1 MKWWAQQCVIWRFE
15 NAPWN
20 VNTKKPMW
28 VELHI
33 NSQHRPDHILQPRPI
48 KKPLFTEN
56 GKHYPGNRHNLMDE
70 WNRKLFPL
78 GVIFAVVYIM
88 SFFVGSLFYESFLS
102 GAPTRLKLHCAL
114 YQLIK
119 LYRSKGRGFQMQE
132 WKQFLP
138 ERYLSRG
145 DTELRFSQQQK
156 NRLQTSRVA
165 RTRARTQTSRA
176 GAGYARTQ
184 SCNAFIFEC

>member
-1 MKWWAQQCVIWRFE
+1 MVGTAVCDLKVWKRPLKCQHQKTDVSGAAHKQPTQTWPHSAAQANKKAALYGKWKTLPWKPAQ
-15 NAPWN
+15 
-20 VNTKKPMW
+20 
-28 VELHI
+28 L
-33 NSQHRPDHILQPRPI
+33 
-48 KKPLFTEN
+48 N
-56 GKHYPGNRHNLMDE
+56 GWMEQETLPTLSYFRSSLYY
-70 WNRKLFPL
+70 
-78 GVIFAVVYIM
+78 V
-88 SFFVGSLFYESFLS
+88 FFLGSLFYESFLS
-102 GAPTRLKLHCAL
+102 GAPTRLKLHC

-119 LYRSKGRGFQMQE
+119 LYRSKGRGFQMRE